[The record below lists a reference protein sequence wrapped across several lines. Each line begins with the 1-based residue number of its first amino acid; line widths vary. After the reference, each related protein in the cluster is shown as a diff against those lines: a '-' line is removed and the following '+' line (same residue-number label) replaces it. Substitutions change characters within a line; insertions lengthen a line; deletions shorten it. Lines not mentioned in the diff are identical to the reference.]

1 MNTNT
6 KHIFGNNKS
15 ASIKNKKPIP
25 IDTQF
30 QLATSFHQQGRVDE
44 AILLYKAILSEK
56 SNHADA
62 LHLLG
67 LAHAQI
73 GKLSEA
79 QEYIS
84 KAINFIPEQKIFHNN
99 LGNIYTELLQYEN
112 AIDSY
117 NKAIEIDSS
126 YSEPFKNKGMVFF
139 KQSKY
144 KQAIEIFER
153 WADINPNNPEAYFNI
168 GTSYLNSAELEKAKK
183 YFEKAISLVENF
195 TDAYINLGIIE
206 YKLKNYSQAEKLF
219 LKASNLDKSAYDP
232 YNYRGLIYM
241 ELNQPDSMRHEFHN
255 LIKISSSSPYA
266 HIDYGYCLM
275 EYAKRRQDNKNS
287 NNTENSRIKSLEE
300 ALSHLEIAKKI
311 NPTIPEIYYNIGC
324 IYQSL
329 GQCEL
334 AIDSYK
340 KAIAL
345 NNKYYQAYNNLAG
358 TYDMLN
364 LCEES
369 IKNYSLAKELNQ
381 TNQLIENY
389 NLAFPLLKI
398 GDYGNGWRNYEDR
411 WNARSHIQSR
421 HFKQPQWSRDEAL
434 IGKTILLHAEQGL
447 GDTLQFIRYV
457 PLVVSLGANVIVEV
471 QEPLLH
477 LFRNIQG
484 VQQIIKYGDPLP
496 VFDVHCPLMSL
507 PFVFNT
513 TLNTIPSAIEL
524 HIDEEKKNYW
534 KNKFINIKKL
544 KIGLVWNGGFR
555 KDQPEI
561 WDVNARRNLPLA
573 QLKVLSGVDAEFISL
588 QKGEPAES
596 EFKQA
601 LITGWDGPVIH
612 NVVDELKDFLD
623 TAALV
628 LNLDLV
634 IAVDTSTAHLAATL
648 GKPVWLLNRYDTCWR
663 WLLDTEDSPWY
674 PSVKIYRQPSIGYW
688 DTVMQKIRFDLSKL
702 SSANIT

>member
-1 MNTNT
+1 
-6 KHIFGNNKS
+6 
-15 ASIKNKKPIP
+15 
-25 IDTQF
+25 
-30 QLATSFHQQGRVDE
+30 
-44 AILLYKAILSEK
+44 
-56 SNHADA
+56 
-62 LHLLG
+62 
-67 LAHAQI
+67 
-73 GKLSEA
+73 
-79 QEYIS
+79 
-84 KAINFIPEQKIFHNN
+84 
-99 LGNIYTELLQYEN
+99 
-112 AIDSY
+112 
-117 NKAIEIDSS
+117 
-126 YSEPFKNKGMVFF
+126 
-139 KQSKY
+139 
-144 KQAIEIFER
+144 
-153 WADINPNNPEAYFNI
+153 
-168 GTSYLNSAELEKAKK
+168 
-183 YFEKAISLVENF
+183 
-195 TDAYINLGIIE
+195 
-206 YKLKNYSQAEKLF
+206 
-219 LKASNLDKSAYDP
+219 
-232 YNYRGLIYM
+232 M
-241 ELNQPDSMRHEFHN
+241 ELNQPDSMRNEFHN
-255 LIKISSSSPYA
+255 LIKISNSSPYA
-266 HIDYGYCLM
+266 YIDYGYCLM
-275 EYAKRRQDNKNS
+275 EYAKRRQDHTSS

-300 ALSHLEIAKKI
+300 ALSSLEIAKKI
-311 NPTIPEIYYNIGC
+311 NPSIPEIYYNIGC

-381 TNQLIENY
+381 TTQLIENY

-398 GDYGNGWRNYEDR
+398 GDYENGWRNYEDR

-421 HFKQPQWSRDEAL
+421 HFNQPQWSGNEVL

-477 LFRNIQG
+477 LFKNIQG

-507 PFVFNT
+507 PFAFNT
-513 TLNTIPSAIEL
+513 TLDTIPSAIEL
-524 HIDEEKKNYW
+524 HIDQEKKNYW

-596 EFKQA
+596 ELKQA
-601 LITGWDGPVIH
+601 SITGWDGPVIQ
-612 NVVDELKDFLD
+612 NYVDELKDFSD

-628 LNLDLV
+628 MNLDLV
-634 IAVDTSTAHLAATL
+634 IAVDTSTAHLAASL
-648 GKPVWLLNRYDTCWR
+648 GIPVWLLNRYDTCWR
-663 WLLDTEDSPWY
+663 WLLDTEHSPWY
-674 PSVKIYRQPSIGYW
+674 PSVKIYRQPSIGDW